1 MLWFR
6 CLIAFPCL
14 CCHVFC
20 NCRPVWCTSC
30 SPVRVEG
37 ENSSSHP
44 GPAPVGSSLLP
55 DLSVKKLGRHHPRQD
70 AQTIRENRKKVVI
83 RQDVEVINT
92 PRWSVIWAGVV
103 TWRSP
108 RGRTAPYEYSH
119 WQSWR
124 GTASG
129 IKFSS
134 DTDWSS
140 APEEGSNKHKLLNPH
155 SDSGWLTMKWKTA
168 GNTELTEMSFLLGP
182 ESSRGSRGL

>member
-1 MLWFR
+1 MHFL
-6 CLIAFPCL
+6 LT
-14 CCHVFC
+14 
-20 NCRPVWCTSC
+20 CTSRRWKLLLPSWPRPRRLLP
-30 SPVRVEG
+30 SPGSLRE
-37 ENSSSHP
+37 ETWPSSSSP
-44 GPAPVGSSLLP
+44 GRTNW
-55 DLSVKKLGRHHPRQD
+55 K
-70 AQTIRENRKKVVI
+70 RENREKVVI

-108 RGRTAPYEYSH
+108 RGRTPPYEYSH

-140 APEEGSNKHKLLNPH
+140 APEEWSNKHKLLNPH